1 MIRLRATRLYRMI
14 PLTAVIAALTVLVL
28 QPGAGEATH
37 SASTIS
43 VAAIDVDVTGN
54 AATVVGPTEACRR
67 VEPGATVDVDL
78 IVNQIPPDRPLTA
91 IQFTVFYDAAVVN
104 VIARDAN
111 LLLSAIP
118 DSSGITFPAFTD
130 PVPDADGGFQA
141 AGIDF
146 SPTARETG
154 PGVLGRLTLKAVA
167 PGLSILSPNANTETL
182 LVFDDLNEQ
191 IPIDTV
197 AAAFLAVGEDCPAEA
212 PPVLSAVPGSL
223 PAPARGFNPPA
234 SAATPAGG
242 TPTPTPADIGDV
254 TATPS
259 GGEEGGSP
267 TPTDGANNPDGNGGS
282 GGGDTGDSTAI
293 WPFVLVAGIAGVAA
307 VGGGTYLYRRRRA
320 ERQEQ

>member
-1 MIRLRATRLYRMI
+1 MIRLSKTVLYRVVA
-14 PLTAVIAALTVLVL
+14 PAAVIAALMILVL

-37 SASTIS
+37 SASTIK

-54 AATVVGPTEACRR
+54 AATVVGPTEVCRR

-78 IVNQIPPDRPLTA
+78 IVNQIPADRPLTA

-154 PGVLGRLTLKAVA
+154 PGVIGRLTLKAVA

-197 AAAFLAVGEDCPAEA
+197 GAAFLAVGEDCPADA
-212 PPVLSAVPGSL
+212 PPVLTAAPGSL
-223 PAPARGFNPPA
+223 PPPARGFNPPA
-234 SAATPAGG
+234 SAATPSVD
-242 TPTPTPADIGDV
+242 TPTPTSGSIGDV
-254 TATPS
+254 TATP
-259 GGEEGGSP
+259 GGEDGGSP
-267 TPTDGANNPDGNGGS
+267 KPTDGANDPSDGGGNGG
-282 GGGDTGDSTAI
+282 GDSGDSTPV

-307 VGGGTYLYRRRRA
+307 VGGGTYLYRRRQA
-320 ERQEQ
+320 EREQR